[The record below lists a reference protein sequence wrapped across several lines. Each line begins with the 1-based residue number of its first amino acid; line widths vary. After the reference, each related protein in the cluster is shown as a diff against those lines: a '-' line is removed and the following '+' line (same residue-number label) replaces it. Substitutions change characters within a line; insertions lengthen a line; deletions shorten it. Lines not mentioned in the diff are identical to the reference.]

1 MPTAAA
7 CRISSNSGR
16 GERRYRLIEVKGP
29 GDRLQDN
36 QIRWLSFCVAQEIP
50 VCVCKVNGR
59 RCIVTYTV
67 SVRALCEFTAKAG
80 DLDRRFTPSPSAQ
93 EGMEG
98 HATIAA
104 RRRAGYEKRDH
115 ARE

>member
-1 MPTAAA
+1 M
-7 CRISSNSGR
+7 
-16 GERRYRLIEVKGP
+16 
-29 GDRLQDN
+29 
-36 QIRWLSFCVAQEIP
+36 
-50 VCVCKVNGR
+50 
-59 RCIVTYTV
+59 TYTV

-98 HATIAA
+98 HSTIAA
-104 RRRAGYEKRDH
+104 RRARGLRKRDH